1 MTRLHFQP
9 IQGKSLDIID
19 AILQTEGM
27 ASLGG
32 AWAKITV
39 VVEELVLNI
48 VDYSN
53 SNYLDVEVI
62 RDEKRLTL
70 RFHDAGVAFNPLA
83 KDPPD
88 ISLPMEDRKIGSIWI
103 L

>member
-48 VDYSN
+48 VDYCVSHCV
-53 SNYLDVEVI
+53 STMPVWRLI
-62 RDEKRLTL
+62 RL
-70 RFHDAGVAFNPLA
+70 RRIRQISHCRWKIVKLAGLE
-83 KDPPD
+83 
-88 ISLPMEDRKIGSIWI
+88 SSWLPSIWI

>member
-32 AWAKITV
+32 AWAKIIV

-48 VDYSN
+48 IDYSN

-62 RDEKRLTL
+62 RDEKHLTL
-70 RFHDAGVAFNPLA
+70 RFYDAGVPRWKIVKLA
-83 KDPPD
+83 GLE
-88 ISLPMEDRKIGSIWI
+88 SSWLPSIWI